1 MKNILSSLTNFE
13 KNRILEMH
21 KNATR
26 KNYIKEQP
34 ETPLAFATDPNYMDY
49 YGFNKSS
56 KPDEKVQNLPEVTLS
71 AWLPFDAAK
80 QRASEKGGDI
90 LVYFYNDGCHY
101 CENFTKNVMS
111 NETIRKKIVEN
122 NLTLC
127 KIVMCVPEGKENI
140 GYWEGKETI
149 YTTCDDSQ
157 REVWKRFEDEVS
169 GVPSMVILDSSGDKV
184 KARTGIHGN
193 PTIASNAQDMAL
205 SLMNKI

>member
-1 MKNILSSLTNFE
+1 MRRIIRLTESDLTRIVKRVIMEQGEEVKKLS
-13 KNRILEMH
+13 
-21 KNATR
+21 
-26 KNYIKEQP
+26 
-34 ETPLAFATDPNYMDY
+34 
-49 YGFNKSS
+49 
-56 KPDEKVQNLPEVTLS
+56 EVTLS

-80 QRASEKGGDI
+80 QRASKKGGDI

-140 GYWEGKETI
+140 GYWQGKETI

-157 REVWKRFEDEVS
+157 REVWKKFMEIVH

-184 KARTGIHGN
+184 KAKDDGNTGD
-193 PTIASNAQDMAL
+193 AQYMAL
-205 SLMNKI
+205 SLMNKIYK

>member
-1 MKNILSSLTNFE
+1 MKNILSSLNESE
-13 KNRILEMH
+13 KIRILEMH

-34 ETPLAFATDPNYMDY
+34 IDPFATLKNYIDEL
-49 YGFNKSS
+49 GFEE
-56 KPDEKVQNLPEVTLS
+56 EKKLSEVTLS

-140 GYWEGKETI
+140 GHWEGKETI

-157 REVWKRFEDEVS
+157 REVWKRFEDQVT